1 MRDGG
6 RRSAPEP
13 GRAARFGL
21 AIAHHPRETV
31 GLLMATIATG
41 WIFANALFMQKGPHP
56 APIFAARPA
65 QHETVTLAPQRVQ
78 PAPAPAAAAPVET
91 DRAHLVDDIQ
101 RELAKRG
108 FYDGA
113 VDGLWGAKTASAV
126 RDFVQAH
133 GGKLA
138 PDASDALLRAIRSAP
153 AKQAAAGQRS
163 NDPIAALI
171 ARKPR
176 VLAIQRA
183 LSDFAYGP
191 VALTGEYDPATR
203 AAIERFER
211 ARGLPV
217 DGQISDRLVRELSG
231 LLGRPL
237 E

>member
-1 MRDGG
+1 
-6 RRSAPEP
+6 
-13 GRAARFGL
+13 L
-21 AIAHHPRETV
+21 AVVQHPREFV

-65 QHETVTLAPQRVQ
+65 QHETVTAAPQRVQ
-78 PAPAPAAAAPVET
+78 PASAPAAVTPVET

-113 VDGLWGAKTASAV
+113 IDGLWGAKTDAAV

-138 PDASDALLRAIRSAP
+138 PDASDALLRAIKAAP
-153 AKQAAAGQRS
+153 AKQAAPAQRS

-171 ARKPR
+171 AAKPR
-176 VLAIQRA
+176 VIAIQRA

-191 VALTGEYDPATR
+191 VALTGVYDPETR
-203 AAIERFER
+203 AAIERFQR
-211 ARGLPV
+211 ARGMPI

>member
-1 MRDGG
+1 
-6 RRSAPEP
+6 
-13 GRAARFGL
+13 L
-21 AIAHHPRETV
+21 AIAHHPRESV

-56 APIFAARPA
+56 APIFSARPA
-65 QHETVTLAPQRVQ
+65 RHEAVTVAPQRLQ
-78 PAPAPAAAAPVET
+78 PAPTPAPAATAPVET
-91 DRAHLVDDIQ
+91 DRGHLVGDIQ
-101 RELAKRG
+101 RELSKRG

-113 VDGLWGAKTASAV
+113 VDGLWGAKTDAAA
-126 RDFVQAH
+126 RDFVQAN
-133 GGKLA
+133 GGKLL
-138 PDASDALLRAIRSAP
+138 PDASDALLRAIKAAP
-153 AKQAAAGQRS
+153 AKQAAPAQRS

-171 ARKPR
+171 APKPR
-176 VLAIQRA
+176 LLAIQRA

-191 VALTGEYDPATR
+191 VALTGVYDPQTR

-211 ARGLPV
+211 ARGMPV